1 MTVYILN
8 TVAIPVNFDEWDEV
22 KVVLRRITVQEARD
36 LMREGFISAVGHEST
51 AKILSQIL
59 GIDVPCERRTVF
71 MEPGDI
77 GIHFFLKSRVP
88 EGRVLTEEE
97 MKDLPYWLVQ
107 SLILAP

>member
-1 MTVYILN
+1 MTVYLFN
-8 TVAIPVNFDEWDEV
+8 TVAVPIDFDEWDEV
-22 KVVLRRITVQEARD
+22 KIVLRRITVQEARD
-36 LMREGFISAVGHEST
+36 LMKEGFISAVGHEST